1 MPGIS
6 GKTNWESDFILAILY
21 PVTRAYEYFLDISSS
36 VDSMVMYM
44 PGLQTLPQ
52 QRRPYE
58 YGESLEK

>member
-6 GKTNWESDFILAILY
+6 GKTNWDSDFIHAILY
-21 PVTRAYEYFLDISSS
+21 PVRCEDEYVLEFSSC

-58 YGESLEK
+58 YGE

>member
-1 MPGIS
+1 MPGTS
-6 GKTNWESDFILAILY
+6 RKTNWDSDFILAILY
-21 PVTRAYEYFLDISSS
+21 PVTCEYEYVLDISSR
-36 VDSMVMYM
+36 VDSMVIYM